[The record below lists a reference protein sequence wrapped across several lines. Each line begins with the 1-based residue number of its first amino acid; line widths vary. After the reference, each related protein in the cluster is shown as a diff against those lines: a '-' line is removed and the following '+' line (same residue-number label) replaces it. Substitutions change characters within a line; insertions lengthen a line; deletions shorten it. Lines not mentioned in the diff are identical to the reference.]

1 MLKIALLCILFIT
14 GCIQADRG
22 IQVMPTQSA
31 KNKNITK
38 ISKLFGD
45 YYALL
50 IYVDDYTNLPKL
62 ETPKHDIE
70 VIANILKSRYG
81 FKETKIISNPRNN
94 DELVAVLDSYGQKIK
109 RKDNL
114 LIYYAGHG
122 SFEKRMKEGFW
133 QLKDAKERSRVG
145 WISIKS
151 AINNT
156 LNIINARHILV
167 ISDSCYSGAIFR
179 KGGASLPH
187 NRDDIRYYKEI
198 YQKKSRTALTSGGLE
213 PVLDGSPLN
222 PNNSIFS
229 NALLSTL
236 EKNKK
241 SIFSLEEKFPEI
253 KRYIKLKADQT
264 PEYSDISK
272 TGHEMGGDFI
282 FVDNS
287 LPLSLP
293 LPLNFTPSKNP
304 SQPTKGVKVRGDIS
318 FYIKEANRFKKEEN
332 RAKAMEFYLKACNLK
347 SGVGCMGLGVLY
359 QKQNDNKNTIKYLNK
374 SCEYGHKNSCKMLTE
389 GYTNL
394 LSEQNQQKK

>member
-1 MLKIALLCILFIT
+1 MKIILLTIVLFFTI
-14 GCIQADRG
+14 GCSNIAKTRG
-22 IQVMPTQSA
+22 TRA
-31 KNKNITK
+31 NITNNNSLK
-38 ISKLFGD
+38 STQIKAFGD

-62 ETPKHDIE
+62 ETPKYDVE
-70 VIANILKSRYG
+70 AVAKILKLRYG
-81 FKETKIISNPRNN
+81 FKETRIVSNPRNG
-94 DELVAVLDSYGQKIK
+94 DELVAILDSYADKMNS
-109 RKDNL
+109 KDNL

-122 SFEKRMKEGFW
+122 SFEERMKEGFW

-156 LNIINARHILV
+156 LNIINARHVLV

-179 KGGASLPH
+179 KGGVSLPR
-187 NRDDIRYYKEI
+187 NRDDIRYYREI

-222 PNNSIFS
+222 PNNSIFT

-236 EKNKK
+236 ENNKE

-282 FVDNS
+282 FLDNS
-287 LPLSLP
+287 LPISLP
-293 LPLNFTPSKNP
+293 LKTTPPPIISVPKP
-304 SQPTKGVKVRGDIS
+304 IRGN
-318 FYIKEANRFKKEEN
+318 YIKEANRYRKKGDTE
-332 RAKAMEFYLKACNLK
+332 KAMEFYLKACDLK
-347 SGVGCMGLGVLY
+347 NGVGCLGLGVLY
-359 QKQNDNKNTIKYLNK
+359 QNKDDNVNTIKYLNK
-374 SCEYGHKNSCKMLTE
+374 ACKYGNNSGCKMLTD
-389 GYTNL
+389 GYMNL
-394 LSEQNQQKK
+394 LKTR